1 MKLRL
6 TSFALLFAL
15 MSAFMLIPAS
25 SVAAKPGKGNGN
37 PLKGVKAHAKLGD
50 ATLSVTEFAVNSTG
64 QLVASGTVT
73 SPTRGQLATFSNV
86 AATIVPQ
93 QEGEECPVLFLRL
106 APIFLDLLGLV
117 VQTTTIT
124 VEITAVPG
132 EGALLGNLLC
142 TLAGLLDP
150 EPVPAA
156 MVPVLNQILAA
167 LGGGLTS
174 GSPLTGALPISI
186 TGFASVNQQL
196 VARFF
201 VNGPNG
207 TQVGPFV
214 TPAQVIAPPEG
225 TCEVL
230 TLTLGP
236 IDINLLGLRI
246 QLYGDTEA
254 DPVTVLIYA
263 VPGEGNLLGNLL
275 CGITRLLDGQPNLT
289 EAQRLTLI
297 ARILN
302 RILGLLG

>member
-6 TSFALLFAL
+6 TSFALLIAL
-15 MSAFMLIPAS
+15 LGAFVLAPAGSAS
-25 SVAAKPGKGNGN
+25 AKSDKTKN
-37 PLKGVKAHAKLGD
+37 PLKGVKARAKLGD
-50 ATLSVTEFAVNSTG
+50 ATLTVTEFAVNSTG
-64 QLVASGTVT
+64 QLVASGTVS
-73 SPTRGQLATFSNV
+73 SPTRGQLGTFSNV
-86 AATIVPQ
+86 AASIVPQ
-93 QEGEECPVLFLRL
+93 QEQAECPILFLRL

-117 VQTTTIT
+117 VETTTIT
-124 VEITAVPG
+124 LEITAEPG

-142 TLAGLLDP
+142 ALAGLLDP
-150 EPVPAA
+150 DAAPAA
-156 MVPVLNQILAA
+156 MVPVLNRILAV

-186 TGFASVNQQL
+186 TGFATVNQQL

-214 TPAQVIAPPEG
+214 TPAQVIEPPAG

-246 QLYGDTEA
+246 QLYGETEE
-254 DPVTVLIYA
+254 DPITVLIYA
-263 VPGEGNLLGNLL
+263 VPGEGNLLGNLV
-275 CGITRLLDGQPNLT
+275 CGIARLLDENSNLT
-289 EAQRLTLI
+289 EQQRLNLI
-297 ARILN
+297 VRILN